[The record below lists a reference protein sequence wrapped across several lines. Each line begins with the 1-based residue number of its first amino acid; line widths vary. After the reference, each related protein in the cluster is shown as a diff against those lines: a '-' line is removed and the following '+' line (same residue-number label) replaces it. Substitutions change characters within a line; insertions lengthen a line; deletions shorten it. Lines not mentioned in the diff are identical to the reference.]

1 MVTLQEEMLILFRRL
16 QRKGFFKID
25 IGSKVNTN
33 AIAEDN
39 FKLQKG
45 LTGLVLQKIP
55 NNPLTQFNYSSLQ
68 MKDYTPIASSFGIS
82 GGKSFDVGSE
92 GLKALLLLHSIT
104 ISQLKVMELQKQV
117 LMVTELQ
124 IKLRQLY
131 ELKYETNTTGMAN
144 IGYKINNNNKVSFN
158 SLYINTSTQ
167 SKEEYSGYIVDIA
180 NEGNG
185 GRFNYEKTVYG
196 LIKY

>member
-1 MVTLQEEMLILFRRL
+1 
-16 QRKGFFKID
+16 
-25 IGSKVNTN
+25 
-33 AIAEDN
+33 
-39 FKLQKG
+39 
-45 LTGLVLQKIP
+45 LVLQKSIP
-55 NNPLTQFNYSSLQ
+55 NNPLTQNYSSLQ
-68 MKDYTPIASSFGIS
+68 MKDYNPIASSFGIS

-92 GLKALLLLHSIT
+92 GKLSFFATASINNDF
-104 ISQLKVMELQKQV
+104 QLKVMELQKQV

-185 GRFNYEKTVYG
+185 
-196 LIKY
+196 LILSF